1 MNTTIKTVG
10 LYVVLGAATAAGG
23 TLWYN
28 VLQPK
33 IDSVIAKHENR
44 KDNKVIKFNKNLSR

>member
-33 IDSVIAKHENR
+33 IDFVIAKHKNR
-44 KDNKVIKFNKNLSR
+44 KDNKVIKINKNLSR